1 LVTLGVALVG
11 ESFVIASLVRL
22 WYWAEPRPFPQR
34 RLFEGVFLAIFGLAA
49 FILVLTGLA
58 PQQFSRWIRNAT
70 HQELG
75 ALIGGSGVAGWAGWA
90 LPLVAG
96 ITLFF
101 LGEGLRQRM
110 EVGWRGLGALLRLEW
125 VYGLFY
131 VALRGVA
138 GLIRGVFSVVEG
150 EGALL
155 WTMIILLVILIF
167 LTGNSVGPLGS

>member
-1 LVTLGVALVG
+1 LVALVVALIG
-11 ESFVIASLVRL
+11 ESFVIAALVRL
-22 WYWAEPRPFPQR
+22 WYWAEPRPIPQQ
-34 RLFEGVFLAIFGLAA
+34 RLFEGVFLAIFTLSAC
-49 FILVLTGLA
+49 ILVFAGLA
-58 PQQFSRWIRNAT
+58 PQQFAGWIRNAT

-75 ALIGGSGVAGWAGWA
+75 ALIRGSGVAGWAGWA

-110 EVGWRGLGALLRLEW
+110 EGGWRGLGALLRLEW

-131 VALRGVA
+131 VTLRGVA
-138 GLIRGVFSVVEG
+138 SLVRGVSSIVEG